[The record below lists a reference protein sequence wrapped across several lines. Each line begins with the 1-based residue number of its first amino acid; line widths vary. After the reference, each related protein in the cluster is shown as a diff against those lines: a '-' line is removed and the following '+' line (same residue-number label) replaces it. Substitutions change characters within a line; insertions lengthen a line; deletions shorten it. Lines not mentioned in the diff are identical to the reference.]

1 MITDLDRIIEE
12 VRKDKDIDKQIL
24 IQTLEAAL
32 LKAAKNRYGHNS
44 EIEAHF
50 NPELGEVE
58 LFQFRIVVKE
68 VKNPKN
74 EISLEES
81 KNLDPEAQVG
91 DSLGVKLNTADFGR
105 IAAQTA
111 KQVIIQN
118 IREAERENTY
128 QNYKDRKG
136 ELVNGI
142 IQRFDRGD
150 IIINMGKAE
159 AILPTKEQ
167 VPREHYRLRD
177 RIKAYILDIKKTTKD
192 PQIILSRTHTAF
204 ITELFKMEV
213 PEINEGIVTI
223 TSVSREPGIRTK
235 IAVASSNSDVD
246 PVGACVGSK
255 GSRVQNIVQELRGE
269 KIDIIPW
276 SDDPAKFVCNALAP
290 AAISEVI
297 IYKDL
302 KSMEVIVPDDQ
313 TSLAIGKRGQ
323 NVRLAVKLTG
333 WKIDIKSKS
342 EAEGAAEKAAQQ
354 LTQIA
359 GIGDTTAKML
369 HNEGY
374 LNSTDIAKAKI
385 EELIKLPGLGKKK
398 AQMIKQAA
406 GDFIKQQT
414 SLKDDTSSSS
424 NEENN
429 V

>member
-1 MITDLDRIIEE
+1 MINELDRILEE
-12 VRKDKDIDKQIL
+12 VRKDKDLDKDTL
-24 IQTLEAAL
+24 IKTLEAAL

-44 EIEAHF
+44 EIEARF
-50 NPELGEVE
+50 NSELGEVE
-58 LFQFRIVVKE
+58 LFQFRNVVKE
-68 VKNPKN
+68 VKNPKS

-81 KNLDPEAQVG
+81 KNLDPEAQIG

-128 QNYKDRKG
+128 QNYKDSKG

-142 IQRFDRGD
+142 VQRFDRGD
-150 IIINMGKAE
+150 IIVNMGKTE
-159 AILPTKEQ
+159 AILPSKEQ

-192 PQIILSRTHTAF
+192 PQIVLSRTYAGF
-204 ITELFKMEV
+204 IRELFKTEV

-223 TSVSREPGIRTK
+223 KGIAREPGVRTK
-235 IAVASSNSDVD
+235 IAVDSTNPDVD
-246 PVGACVGSK
+246 PVGACVGTK

-290 AAISEVI
+290 AEIHEVI
-297 IYKDL
+297 LYNEQ
-302 KSMEVIVPDDQ
+302 KSMEIIVPDNQ
-313 TSLAIGKRGQ
+313 TSLAIGKKGQ

-342 EAEGAAEKAAQQ
+342 EAEGESKSALEN
-354 LTQIA
+354 LMQIP
-359 GIGDTTAKML
+359 GIGETSAQAL
-369 HNEGY
+369 LNEGY
-374 LNSTDIAKAKI
+374 GSAQDIVKAEV
-385 EELIKLPGLGKKK
+385 EELTKLPGFGEKK
-398 AQMIKQAA
+398 AQAIKEAA
-406 GDFIKQQT
+406 QEIISQQQSAKET
-414 SLKDDTSSSS
+414 PSDAPAP
-424 NEENN
+424 EEL
-429 V
+429 